1 MVSYVI
7 VIYIFFVIVAC
18 SGHQFHKFSVRLLTH
33 NSVAVVNGLLQS
45 QPCWGGISALER
57 SETVWKHL
65 MKSPFASIGITAQFL
80 FRWHKTAYEESHAL
94 LFGTKWHKYGMPAK
108 THAISCS
115 CSESGISKQSRQN
128 HILDDASMKNK
139 NMSANNQPMS
149 FWSPHLQDLWSL
161 SKIPKKPGKNPTK
174 RNGCQVASVSSGPKF
189 SSRNSCSARKS
200 SQLHDV

>member
-1 MVSYVI
+1 M
-7 VIYIFFVIVAC
+7 AC
-18 SGHQFHKFSVRLLTH
+18 CNHSHAGEENSAGTIWNILKTSDEITLCIPLHQFASLRNFYSDDIRQH
-33 NSVAVVNGLLQS
+33 
-45 QPCWGGISALER
+45 
-57 SETVWKHL
+57 
-65 MKSPFASIGITAQFL
+65 MKKVM
-80 FRWHKTAYEESHAL
+80 HYYL
-94 LFGTKWHKYGMPAK
+94 LFDKKWHKYGMPAK

-200 SQLHDV
+200 SQLHLDV

>member
-7 VIYIFFVIVAC
+7 VVYLFC
-18 SGHQFHKFSVRLLTH
+18 HSGMLRTPVPQVLRSAAHTQFRCRCQWPAAITAMLGRKT
-33 NSVAVVNGLLQS
+33 
-45 QPCWGGISALER
+45 ALER
-57 SETVWKHL
+57 SETFWKHL
-65 MKSPFASIGITAQFL
+65 MKSPFASICITAQFL
-80 FRWHKTAYEESHAL
+80 FRWYKTAYEETHAL
-94 LFGTKWHKYGMPAK
+94 QFDTKWHKYGMPAK

-139 NMSANNQPMS
+139 SMSANNQPMS

-200 SQLHDV
+200 SQLHLDV